1 MVQARNYGGI
11 LKSTPKNNKMN
22 NELIEQ
28 KSWWKRNWK
37 WLVPL
42 SGIVVFSLVIFFSS
56 GMGGIGADLAKAY
69 ADTEL
74 YNNALEK
81 VKSDKRITELLGEI
95 EPIDKMAIL
104 EGQVVYS
111 NENKT
116 INSTVRIL
124 GNKGKARM
132 DISADRIENEWNY
145 TKISVR
151 IKNPPENNQTI
162 EIKTTE

>member
-1 MVQARNYGGI
+1 VQTRNFGGI
-11 LKSTPKNNKMN
+11 FKVIPKNNKMN

-37 WLVPL
+37 WLVPV
-42 SGIVVFSLVIFFSS
+42 SGIVLFSLVIFFSS

-74 YNNALEK
+74 YDNALEK

-104 EGQVVYS
+104 EGQVKYS

-116 INSTVRIL
+116 VNSTIRIL
-124 GNKGKARM
+124 GDKGKARM
-132 DISADRIENEWNY
+132 DISADRIKNEWNY
-145 TKISVR
+145 TKINVR
-151 IKNPPENNQTI
+151 IKNPPELKQTI
-162 EIKTTE
+162 EILEVE

>member
-116 INSTVRIL
+116 INSTVRIV

-151 IKNPPENNQTI
+151 IKNPPENKQTI